1 MDSQQGRGRDLF
13 DAAMGMPEPEDDRNL
28 ANSPVMH
35 VALSARLGLDPAELA
50 QYRSDMF
57 PSGVHLGTTC
67 LLTAE
72 HCCVVLRSLLR
83 YRQHSRCCLHLQETK
98 PHGFKAS

>member
-13 DAAMGMPEPEDDRNL
+13 DTAMGTPEPEDDHNL

-57 PSGVHLGTTC
+57 PSGMRVGII
-67 LLTAE
+67 
-72 HCCVVLRSLLR
+72 
-83 YRQHSRCCLHLQETK
+83 Y
-98 PHGFKAS
+98 

>member
-13 DAAMGMPEPEDDRNL
+13 DAAMGTPEPEDDRNL

-57 PSGVHLGTTC
+57 PSGMHLGTMCST
-67 LLTAE
+67 LM
-72 HCCVVLRSLLR
+72 RF
-83 YRQHSRCCLHLQETK
+83 YR
-98 PHGFKAS
+98 